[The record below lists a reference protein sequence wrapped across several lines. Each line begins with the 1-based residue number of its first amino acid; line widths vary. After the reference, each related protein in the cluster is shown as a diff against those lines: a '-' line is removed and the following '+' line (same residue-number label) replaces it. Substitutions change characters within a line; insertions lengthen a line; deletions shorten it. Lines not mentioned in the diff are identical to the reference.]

1 MSKIMKF
8 FSHFIF
14 VSIFLSALSALARG
28 NVANERV
35 VITADF
41 IDQLLVEAQGH
52 SPALAA
58 ANARA
63 DASSAAIDS
72 VRTWEDPMFSLGYWK
87 STSQG
92 FEASQQGNIIY
103 GLDQKLPT
111 FGRPELARH
120 VAEAEAAKEQ
130 LNVGYETQKIRR
142 DLTVALV
149 ELALADES
157 IDLAQQDLNWL
168 ETMVA
173 AVDDRYKVGKSSQVD
188 WLKIQTEHAKAANE
202 LKTLKLE
209 RDHRQVEI
217 NRLLN
222 RDLHAPWSV
231 VALPGIADAVP
242 GDDRLVSAALNFAP
256 ELKVM
261 QQEVTENEAAAQ
273 VTRRQRLPEV
283 GVGLQA
289 RQYSGDGG
297 IREGTVTVNFS
308 LPWFNSKGYDSDF
321 RRDQARVRAAE
332 RDAADYTLGIGE
344 EVHHLSVQL
353 DAARR
358 QALLYRDE
366 IIPLTEQTLASA
378 STAWE
383 NNLGLFQDVLDTRR
397 LLVENRLSLA
407 QSVADQVRTLAELT
421 LLTGIKDFPS
431 YVAGNTPTANP

>member
-1 MSKIMKF
+1 MKF
-8 FSHFIF
+8 SSHFIL
-14 VSIFLSALSALARG
+14 VLIFASTLSSVARG
-28 NVANERV
+28 NVGDVQAA
-35 VITADF
+35 ITSDF
-41 IDQLLVEAQGH
+41 VDQLLIEAQGH

-58 ANARA
+58 AGARS
-63 DASSAAIDS
+63 DAASAAVNS
-72 VRTWEDPMFSLGYWK
+72 VRVWEDPTFTLGFWQSSSK
-87 STSQG
+87 G
-92 FEASQQGNIIY
+92 FEASQEGDIIY
-103 GLDQKLPT
+103 GIEQKLPT

-130 LNVGYETQKIRR
+130 LNVGYETEKLRR

-157 IDLAQQDLNWL
+157 VGLAQQDLGWL
-168 ETMVA
+168 EATVT
-173 AVDDRYKVGKSSQVD
+173 AVDNRYKVGQSSQVE
-188 WLKIQTEHAKAANE
+188 WLKIQTERAKAAND
-202 LKTLKLE
+202 LTTLKLE

-242 GDDRLVSAALNFAP
+242 YDDRLVSAALNFEP

-261 QQEVTENEAAAQ
+261 RQEIAENEAAAQ
-273 VTRRQRLPEV
+273 MTKRQRLPEIGV
-283 GVGLQA
+283 GVEG
-289 RQYSGDGG
+289 RQFSGDGG
-297 IREGTVTVNFS
+297 FREGTVTVNFS
-308 LPWFNSKGYDSDF
+308 LPWLNSKRYDSDF

-332 RDAADYTLGIGE
+332 RDAADYTLSVGE
-344 EVHHLSVQL
+344 EVHHLTVDL
-353 DAARR
+353 DTARR

-383 NNLGLFQDVLDTRR
+383 NHLGLFQDVLDTRR
-397 LLVENRLSLA
+397 MLVENRLALA
-407 QSVADQVRTLAELT
+407 QSVADQARTLAELT

-431 YVAGNTPTANP
+431 YVAGHAPTTTP